1 MIGTTTFKATARFDE
16 GEVKISVTGSCPYGK
31 RTATVTVEVDDE
43 KLLSQIGSLLDK
55 AVRSVREDLNQQAT
69 AAAAKCLVVATDMKE
84 KV

>member
-16 GEVKISVTGSCPYGK
+16 GEVKISVTGVCPYGK
-31 RTATVTVEVDDE
+31 RSASVSVEIEDE
-43 KLLSQIGSLLDK
+43 KLLAQIGGLMEK
-55 AVRSVREDLNQQAT
+55 AIRSVREDLNQQAT